1 VQSLEKMSINIRD
14 VDCIHF
20 GYIPVVLKGD
30 YENPDVWS
38 YRFLEQI
45 QINGNVL
52 KSKHFLCNHAYAVN
66 EKFMK
71 AFLKIYFEPQQHFG
85 ERISPNDWAIR
96 NLFLENPD
104 FKSFA
109 PCPQIFGVKPFVS
122 DNSDGIE
129 DDIET
134 RVTNS
139 NYTYFDDYE

>member
-1 VQSLEKMSINIRD
+1 
-14 VDCIHF
+14 
-20 GYIPVVLKGD
+20 
-30 YENPDVWS
+30 
-38 YRFLEQI
+38 
-45 QINGNVL
+45 
-52 KSKHFLCNHAYAVN
+52 
-66 EKFMK
+66 
-71 AFLKIYFEPQQHFG
+71 
-85 ERISPNDWAIR
+85 
-96 NLFLENPD
+96 LENPD